1 MRRPGWGCGGDA
13 PLLSSR
19 RSAGDN
25 AAHPEARLRN
35 ALRLTLGI
43 GVSAACL
50 WLATRGTDWAAVG
63 RILAGAELGW
73 LGVGVGIGVT
83 ALWLRARRWLLLLA
97 PLGRVAIGPAFSAT
111 AIGFMASAVLPLRL
125 GEFVRPALLAR
136 RTGLGFAPTLSSV
149 VLERLFDMML
159 VLFCFLALSL
169 VYPLPEWMARLALLA
184 GMGAAG
190 VLVALVLVQAFRNR
204 VERLVDALLA
214 RLPDG
219 PSRRLRPLALEVL
232 GALGSLGSVRSVVA
246 ILAMSAL
253 VWAANGCS
261 FLICLLALGIDAPL
275 LPAALASLVV
285 VAAAVFLPQG
295 PGFVGT
301 WQYGCV
307 LALGLFHVSEDVA
320 VGYSLL
326 TWVLQMSINV
336 GLGAVCLARE
346 NLSLRELAAQQPGE
360 PGLERAP

>member
-1 MRRPGWGCGGDA
+1 VA
-13 PLLSSR
+13 LLSSR
-19 RSAGDN
+19 RTPSDN
-25 AAHPEARLRN
+25 AAHPEARLPN

-43 GVSAACL
+43 AVSAACL

-63 RILAGAELGW
+63 RILAGAEIGW
-73 LGVGVGIGVT
+73 LVVGVGIGFT
-83 ALWLRARRWLLLLA
+83 AIWLRARRWLLLLA
-97 PLGRVAIGPAFSAT
+97 PIGRVDLGPAFSAT
-111 AIGFMASAVLPLRL
+111 AIGFMASAILPLRL

-184 GMGAAG
+184 GAGAAG
-190 VLVALVLVQAFRNR
+190 VLLLLVLVQAYRGH
-204 VERLVDALLA
+204 VERLADVVLA
-214 RLPDG
+214 RLPAG
-219 PSRRLRPLALEVL
+219 LAGRLRPMVVGIL

-246 ILAMSAL
+246 ILQMSAL
-253 VWAANGCS
+253 VWMANGCS
-261 FLICLLALGIDAPL
+261 FLICLLALDVPAPL
-275 LPAALASLVV
+275 VPAAMASLVI

-307 LALGLFHVSEDVA
+307 LALGLFHVPEDVA

-336 GLGAVCLARE
+336 GIGAICLARE
-346 NLSLRELAAQQPGE
+346 NLTLRELAAQP
-360 PGLERAP
+360 PADATLERVP

>member
-1 MRRPGWGCGGDA
+1 VASACGKAGA
-13 PLLSSR
+13 LLSSR
-19 RSAGDN
+19 KTASDN

-43 GVSAACL
+43 AVSAACL
-50 WLATRGTDWAAVG
+50 WLATRGTDWSAVG
-63 RILAGAELGW
+63 RILAGARLEW
-73 LGVGVGIGVT
+73 LAVGVGIGFV

-97 PLGRVAIGPAFSAT
+97 PIGRVDIGPAFSAT
-111 AIGFMASAVLPLRL
+111 AIGFMASAILPLRL
-125 GEFVRPALLAR
+125 GEFVRPALLSR

-169 VYPLPEWMARLALLA
+169 VYPLPEWMARLALVA
-184 GMGAAG
+184 GIGAAG
-190 VLVALVLVQAFRNR
+190 VLVTLVLVQAFRTH
-204 VERLVDALLA
+204 VERLVEAVLA
-214 RLPDG
+214 RLPARLSG
-219 PSRRLRPLALEVL
+219 GLRPAAVGIL
-232 GALGSLGSVRSVVA
+232 GALGSLGSIRSVVA
-246 ILAMSAL
+246 ILVMSAL
-253 VWAANGCS
+253 VWMANGSS
-261 FLICLLALGIDAPL
+261 FLICLLALDIQVPL
-275 LPAALASLVV
+275 LPAALATLVI

-307 LALGLFHVSEDVA
+307 LALGLFAVPEDVA

-336 GLGAVCLARE
+336 GIGGVCLARE
-346 NLSLRELAAQQPGE
+346 GLSLRELASQQPGE

>member
-1 MRRPGWGCGGDA
+1 M
-13 PLLSSR
+13 LSSR
-19 RSAGDN
+19 RTASDN
-25 AAHPEARLRN
+25 AAHPEARLPN
-35 ALRLTLGI
+35 ALRLILGI
-43 GVSAACL
+43 AVSVACL
-50 WLATRGTDWAAVG
+50 WLATAGTDWAAVG
-63 RILAGAELGW
+63 RVLAGAELAW
-73 LGVGVGIGVT
+73 LGVGVGIGFA

-97 PLGRVAIGPAFSAT
+97 PIGRVAIGPAFSAT

-169 VYPLPEWMARLALLA
+169 VYPLPAWMERLALLA
-184 GMGAAG
+184 GLGAAG
-190 VLVALVLVQAFRNR
+190 VLVALVLVQAFRTH
-204 VERLVDALLA
+204 VERLVDAILA
-214 RLPDG
+214 RLPEG

-246 ILAMSAL
+246 ILVMSAF

-261 FLICLLALGIDAPL
+261 FLVCLLALGIDVPL
-275 LPAALASLVV
+275 LPAALASLVI

-307 LALGLFHVSEDVA
+307 LALGLFHVREEVA

-326 TWVLQMSINV
+326 TWVLQMSINI
-336 GLGAVCLARE
+336 GIGAICLARE
-346 NLSLRELAAQQPGE
+346 DLTLRQLATQPPQQT
-360 PGLERAP
+360 GLERTP

>member
-1 MRRPGWGCGGDA
+1 MAA

-19 RSAGDN
+19 RTASDN
-25 AAHPEARLRN
+25 GAHPEARLRN

-43 GVSAACL
+43 AVSAACL
-50 WLATRGTDWAAVG
+50 WLATRGTDWAAVAH
-63 RILAGAELGW
+63 ILAGAKLPW
-73 LGVGVGIGVT
+73 LALGVVIGFV

-97 PLGRVAIGPAFSAT
+97 PIGRVGVGPAFSAT

-149 VLERLFDMML
+149 VLERLFDMIL

-169 VYPLPEWMARLALLA
+169 VYPLPAWMARLALVA
-184 GMGAAG
+184 GIGAAG
-190 VLVALVLVQAFRNR
+190 VLVGLVLVQAFRGT
-204 VERLVDALLA
+204 VERLVDALFL
-214 RLPDG
+214 RLPDAV
-219 PSRRLRPLALEVL
+219 SRPLRPAALGVL
-232 GALGSLGSVRSVVA
+232 GALGSLGSVRSVAA
-246 ILAMSAL
+246 ILVMSAL
-253 VWAANGCS
+253 VWMANGSS
-261 FLICLLALGIDAPL
+261 FLICLLALDIEAPL
-275 LPAALASLVV
+275 LPAALASLVI

-307 LALGLFHVSEDVA
+307 LALGLFQVPEDVA

-336 GLGAVCLARE
+336 GIGAVCLARE
-346 NLSLRELAAQQPGE
+346 NLSLRELATTPPDEA
-360 PGLERAP
+360 GLERTR